1 MTIVT
6 DKSTQI
12 ILDRFDSLDEKVDE
26 LNTTV
31 VKHVAKEELQY
42 ETLKSLSHTVNGNGQ
57 DGLKVK
63 VDRLIQSQA
72 TGMWIIR
79 TLVGLLVAILSS
91 FGYLLLQKWIK

>member
-1 MTIVT
+1 MTVT

-12 ILDRFDSLDEKVDE
+12 ILNRFDSLDEKVDK

-31 VKHVAKEELQY
+31 VEHVAKEESQY

-57 DGLKVK
+57 DGLKLQ
-63 VDRLIQSQA
+63 VDRLVQAQA
-72 TGMWIIR
+72 TRKWVER